1 MANEPSLQT
10 PKRGLGNPRRPS
22 ARLRCTAR
30 PKAQGAA
37 AAAPERAHAVCVEAM
52 CWTPRRVAYHA
63 VWGKCEERVLCL
75 SEPGCIRLT
84 NLDASPC
91 TWCRW
96 TPLMTT
102 CDQMRRVGRLP
113 LQLPSRGTLLWYVIS
128 VRVGWTLRQRPY
140 LHGAQLA
147 GLTPP
152 SDDVNKNTRSLH
164 ANQP

>member
-1 MANEPSLQT
+1 MANEPWLQP
-10 PKRGLGNPRRPS
+10 PKRGLGNPYRPS

-37 AAAPERAHAVCVEAM
+37 AAAPERAAAAHAVCVGAM
-52 CWTPRRVAYHA
+52 CWTPRRVAFHAVWHTTPCGIPRRVAYHA
-63 VWGKCEERVLCL
+63 VWHTTPCGIPRRVAYHAVRGKCEERVLCL

-113 LQLPSRGTLLWYVIS
+113 SNYPQGVLYSGT
-128 VRVGWTLRQRPY
+128 
-140 LHGAQLA
+140 
-147 GLTPP
+147 
-152 SDDVNKNTRSLH
+152 
-164 ANQP
+164 